1 MLLIKNDFKKQ
12 KAYLEGLL
20 TDISKQKALAELF
33 KQQYEYN
40 NVNGYSIEDIFSGKM
55 N

>member
-12 KAYLEGLL
+12 KAYREGLL
-20 TDISKQKALAELF
+20 TDIAKQKALAELF
-33 KQQYEYN
+33 KQQYKYN
-40 NVNGYSIEDIFSGKM
+40 NVNGYSIGDIFSGKM

>member
-1 MLLIKNDFKKQ
+1 MLLTNNDFKKQ
-12 KAYLEGLL
+12 NAYREGLL
-20 TDISKQKALAELF
+20 TDIAKQKALAELF

-40 NVNGYSIEDIFSGKM
+40 NVNGYSIGDIFSGKM